1 MAKVAKTPTTVL
13 PTGRYRPATAARMM
27 GIARCTLYK
36 YISEKRV
43 KSEFTTERGMQK
55 HYIRGIEIIRFKECS
70 TYTC

>member
-1 MAKVAKTPTTVL
+1 MAKVVKTPDKIL
-13 PTGRYRPATAARMM
+13 PSGRYRPATAARLM

-43 KSEFTTERGMQK
+43 KSEFTTERGMQR
-55 HYIRGIEIIRFKECS
+55 HYIKGIEIIRFNERT